1 MRYIYL
7 RQVALLKL
15 DIEKEEVLEL
25 IGFQSNW
32 SEHKLVWALNKS
44 LGLRLKRLNDYVLEN
59 KEMSRGALFSA
70 QELKYAYSVYHYE
83 SEEEQVVLV
92 ANIAEGKALY
102 SVGRAFDYL
111 LRINGNQPR
120 FVDLDE
126 RLANHRAVLAI
137 GHIRCDT
144 THDAAAPFNALD

>member
-32 SEHKLVWALNKS
+32 SEHKLVWSLNKS

-59 KEMSRGALFSA
+59 REMSRGALFST

-83 SEEEQVVLV
+83 SEEEQIALV

-111 LRINGNQPR
+111 LRIDGNQQR
-120 FVDLDE
+120 VDEIDE
-126 RLANHRAVLAI
+126 RLANHRAILAT
-137 GHIRCDT
+137 GRIRCDT